1 MSGVATMKATGQAE
15 NVPATKGP
23 YSSGVV
29 AEEVVGSI
37 RKVFS
42 DPVWYRDRL
51 MRLHIH
57 DQTGGES
64 VNRFRSIWLDNF
76 MT

>member
-1 MSGVATMKATGQAE
+1 MKATGQAE

-23 YSSGVV
+23 YSSGVT

-51 MRLHIH
+51 MCLHIH
-57 DQTGGES
+57 
-64 VNRFRSIWLDNF
+64 N
-76 MT
+76 